1 MQGNLQVR
9 RTFASLRAPDDVNTD
24 SMKDEAIRDE
34 YFAQVA
40 DTDAGKFCLA
50 FLREITI
57 EQDFADFPQ
66 ESALQSAEA
75 KRQLVRDIERWV
87 KSGRERRTAK

>member
-1 MQGNLQVR
+1 MSGNAVMA
-9 RTFASLRAPDDVNTD
+9 RTFANLRAPEVVNTD
-24 SMKDEAIRDE
+24 SMKDEATRDE

-40 DTDAGKFCLA
+40 DSEAGKFCFA
-50 FLREITI
+50 FLRETTI
-57 EQDFADFPQ
+57 EQDFADFPT
-66 ESALQSAEA
+66 ESALPKIEA